1 VFLCMHIQHNHFHV
15 LPVFDIDFHHQQILH
30 FLSKEYSLVDWNRLH
45 MKVLMNLLNEQVYTE
60 QEMIWIPVNLFK
72 SKQKLFYS
80 KKKPKRNNI
89 QFIASTTTS
98 SDIPALFNAEHERC
112 WLCIWRVTVK
122 CKAYR
127 PSIVGDIRWRMVL
140 LVFQLTENK
149 WKFSRALD

>member
-1 VFLCMHIQHNHFHV
+1 MNSGESIQKQTETFL
-15 LPVFDIDFHHQQILH
+15 QQI
-30 FLSKEYSLVDWNRLH
+30 
-45 MKVLMNLLNEQVYTE
+45 
-60 QEMIWIPVNLFK
+60 K
-72 SKQKLFYS
+72 S
-80 KKKPKRNNI
+80 KRNNI